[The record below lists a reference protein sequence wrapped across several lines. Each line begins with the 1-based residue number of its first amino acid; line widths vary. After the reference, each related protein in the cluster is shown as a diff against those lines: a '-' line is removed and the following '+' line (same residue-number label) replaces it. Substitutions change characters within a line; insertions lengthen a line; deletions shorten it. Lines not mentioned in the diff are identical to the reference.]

1 LPRCSKKNRHTPR
14 KRSIQYAAPPRFHHW
29 RLGILDRPLEP
40 VIGRPFGRPVGGRCK
55 FRSCPGRG
63 AAFFTLLRRAGTH
76 SDSSRVDPGSAAH
89 RCALRCVRGTLWAPL
104 EVCQTCLMKE
114 CGGSTF
120 RSCPG
125 RGAAPFALL
134 RRAGT
139 HSDGSTVDPGS
150 AAHRCALRCVR
161 ETLWATA
168 GGLSDVSDEGNA
180 ERPHFARVPDAV
192 QRPSRCCAEPGPIV
206 TVARWTP
213 ARQRTAARCAAS
225 GERCG
230 TAGGLSDVFDE
241 GMRREQIPLVS
252 RTQCN
257 VLHVAP
263 RAGTQIDSST
273 MDPGSAA
280 HHCALRCVRG
290 TLWHRRRFVRRV

>member
-1 LPRCSKKNRHTPR
+1 MDWFVAALLAMTGRIWVAALLQKNRHTPPPGLASGEPDDR
-14 KRSIQYAAPPRFHHW
+14 LQRSIQYAAPPRFHHW

-104 EVCQTCLMKE
+104 EVYQTCLMKE
-114 CGGSTF
+114 CGESTF

-125 RGAAPFALL
+125 PGAAPFALL

-139 HSDGSTVDPGS
+139 YI
-150 AAHRCALRCVR
+150 
-161 ETLWATA
+161 
-168 GGLSDVSDEGNA
+168 
-180 ERPHFARVPDAV
+180 DA
-192 QRPSRCCAEPGPIV
+192 
-206 TVARWTP
+206 ARWTP
-213 ARQRTAARCAAS
+213 AQQRTAARCAAS

-230 TAGGLSDVFDE
+230 TAGGLSDVSDE
-241 GMRREQIPLVS
+241 GMRRDHISLVS
-252 RTQCN
+252 PDAVQRPSRCFAEPGPKSTL
-257 VLHVAP
+257 VRSA
-263 RAGTQIDSST
+263 RISS
-273 MDPGSAA
+273 SA
-280 HHCALRCVRG
+280 
-290 TLWHRRRFVRRV
+290 